1 MSSQNSQVKD
11 LVVNR
16 RAGFEYE
23 LSDTFEA
30 GLALLGSE
38 VKSLRNGRG
47 NLQEAYVRIQN
58 DEAWLMG
65 CHISPYAQANRNNHE
80 PLRPRKLLLKRA
92 ELTKLEKA
100 VGQKGMTI
108 VPKKIY
114 LRGRLIKLEMAI
126 GRGKKLHDKRN
137 SMKERD
143 AKRDM
148 ERRR

>member
-148 ERRR
+148 ARRR

>member
-1 MSSQNSQVKD
+1 MSTQNSQVKD